1 MERISNMKSLKMTSR
16 AALLAVCAFL
26 IACGGGGQADEPSSA
41 PRAEVSLKNIAFDPP
56 TLEVSVGE
64 EVVWVNNDEAIKH
77 TVTAG
82 KPGTDEVPGATEAKP
97 AKLTGEFDSGTLQ
110 TGDDFTFAFDE
121 EGTYAYFCE
130 IHPSM
135 TAEISVG
142 S

>member
-1 MERISNMKSLKMTSR
+1 MASR
-16 AALLAVCAFL
+16 AALLTVCVFL
-26 IACGGGGQADEPSSA
+26 VACGGGEQADEPSSI
-41 PRAEVSLKNIAFDPP
+41 PGAEVSLKNIAYDPP

-64 EVVWVNNDEAIKH
+64 EVVWVNSDEAIKH

-97 AKLTGEFDSGTLQ
+97 AKLSGEFDSGTLQ
-110 TGDDFTFAFDE
+110 TGDEFTFAFDK
-121 EGTYAYFCE
+121 EGTYTYFCK

>member
-1 MERISNMKSLKMTSR
+1 MASR
-16 AALLAVCAFL
+16 AALLAVCALL
-26 IACGGGGQADEPSSA
+26 IACGGGEQVDEPSSA
-41 PRAEVSLKNIAFDPP
+41 AGAEVSLKNIAYDPP

-64 EVVWVNNDEAIKH
+64 EVVWVNDDQAIKH
-77 TVTAG
+77 TVTSG

-97 AKLTGEFDSGTLQ
+97 AKLSGEFDSGTLQ
-110 TGDDFTFAFDE
+110 TGDDFTFTFDK
-121 EGTYAYFCE
+121 EGTYTYFCK